1 MALEFVE
8 ATVTSQ
14 RVLILYGGRSSEHQ
28 ISCLS
33 ARSVLDVID
42 RDRYEVV
49 PVGITRDGRWVLTDG
64 NIEAAAGQALPEVAD
79 AGPTVALV
87 RSRKG
92 PVLVQFEEDGSATD
106 LGPIDVA
113 FPVLHGPYGED
124 GTVQGYLATV
134 GIPYVGADVTASSTG
149 IDKRAMKQ
157 AFKARGLPQVP
168 YLPVRRARWD
178 AEPVAMADDIEAA
191 LSYPVFTKP
200 ARQGSSIGITMAHH
214 REELLAGLEEAFR
227 YDHVVI
233 VEQGLDRPREL
244 EVGALGNDVI
254 EVTPPG
260 EIAPSHEFYDFEAKY
275 LDESELNVPADVDD
289 DVARRIDTIARQA
302 FQAIGCR
309 GMARVDFFLDAAGEL
324 WLNEINTIPGF
335 TPNSMFPRLWEA
347 QGVSYPDLVDRLLTL
362 ARQAADREAGLAP

>member
-1 MALEFVE
+1 MAS
-8 ATVTSQ
+8 A

-28 ISCLS
+28 VSCLS
-33 ARSVLDVID
+33 ARSVLEAID

-64 NIEAAAGQALPEVAD
+64 VIEAAPGQALPEVD
-79 AGPTVALV
+79 DDGPTVALV

-92 PVLVQFEEDGSATD
+92 PVLVRFESDDTVTD

-134 GIPYVGADVTASSTG
+134 GVPYVGADVTASSIG

-157 AFKARGLPQVP
+157 AFKARGLTQVP
-168 YLPVRRARWD
+168 YLPVRRLRWD
-178 AEPVAMADDIEAA
+178 GDRAALIDDIESA

-200 ARQGSSIGITMAHH
+200 ARQGSSIGITMA
-214 REELLAGLEEAFR
+214 RRRQDLLAGLEEAFR
-227 YDHVVI
+227 YDDVVI
-233 VEQGLDRPREL
+233 VEQGLDHPREL
-244 EVGALGNDVI
+244 EVAILGNDDVQ
-254 EVTPPG
+254 VTAPG

-275 LDESELNVPADVDD
+275 LDESELIVPADVTDE
-289 DVARRIDTIARQA
+289 VAREINRVAREAYQA
-302 FQAIGCR
+302 VGCR
-309 GMARVDFFLDAAGEL
+309 GMARVDFFLDAGGQL

-335 TPNSMFPRLWEA
+335 TPNSMFPRLWQA
-347 QGVSYPDLVDRLLTL
+347 QGVSYPELVARLLDL
-362 ARQAADREAGLAP
+362 ARAAAEDEDSLAP

>member
-1 MALEFVE
+1 MSNA
-8 ATVTSQ
+8 

-28 ISCLS
+28 VSCLS
-33 ARSVLDVID
+33 ARSVLEVID

-49 PVGITRDGRWVLTDG
+49 PVGITREGRWVLTDG
-64 NIEAAAGQALPEVAD
+64 NIAASAGQALPEVTD
-79 AGPTVALV
+79 DDGPTVALV
-87 RSRKG
+87 RTRKG
-92 PVLVQFEEDGSATD
+92 PVLVQFDDDDAMTD

-134 GIPYVGADVTASSTG
+134 GVPYVGADVTASSLG

-178 AEPVAMADDIEAA
+178 EDRATSLDDIEAA

-200 ARQGSSIGITMAHH
+200 ARQGSSIGITMAHS
-214 REELLAGLEEAFR
+214 RDQLVSGMEEAFR

-233 VEQGLDRPREL
+233 VEQGLTHPREL
-244 EVGALGNDVI
+244 EVGVLGNDVV

-275 LDESELNVPADVDD
+275 LDESELRVPADVPAE
-289 DVARRIDTIARQA
+289 VAERIDAISREAYR
-302 FQAIGCR
+302 AIGAR
-309 GMARVDFFLDAAGEL
+309 GMARIDFFLDADGEL
-324 WLNEINTIPGF
+324 YLNEINTIPGF
-335 TPNSMFPRLWEA
+335 TPNSMFPRLWDAE
-347 QGVSYPDLVDRLLTL
+347 GVPYSDLVARLLDL
-362 ARQAADREAGLAP
+362 ARAAADKESHLAP